1 MVTGLV
7 SVIIP
12 YFNKVNTIERAVSSV
27 LKQTY
32 SNWEIIIIDDCSI
45 VGLFVRDE
53 WKEWPIKIFTNEKN
67 IGPGPSRQIGL
78 NNATG
83 EFIAFLDADDWWNH
97 TFLAE
102 SINENI
108 NFPDYAGT
116 WAISEVTYKDRI
128 ELRRYSQNNFELIR
142 ETILK
147 YPRPWQTGSILW
159 KKKYCGNWGDLS
171 TSQDYFFEL
180 SSSRNNNKLKKI
192 NKVLYFIDQ
201 TQGNHRTDLV
211 KEFDTRVNVFRLF
224 LYFKKSL
231 TVFLTP
237 TSRVLL
243 LNRNIRNLLKLEENK
258 VNKLDTIEF
267 WRDFESSY
275 VFGYLFFRKKFFL
288 KLVHA
293 IFQRTKYKIYF

>member
-1 MVTGLV
+1 MSNKV

-45 VGLFVRDE
+45 GGLFVRDE

-83 EFIAFLDADDWWNH
+83 EFIAFLDADDWWSRS
-97 TFLAE
+97 FLAE
-102 SINENI
+102 SINANV

-116 WAISEVTYKDRI
+116 WAISEVTYEDRI

-159 KKKYCGNWGDLS
+159 KKKYCGDWGNLS
-171 TSQDYFFEL
+171 TNQDYYFEL
-180 SSSRNNNKLKKI
+180 SSSRLNNKLKRI
-192 NKVLYFIDQ
+192 DKVLYFVDQ
-201 TQGNHRTDLV
+201 TQGNHRSDLV
-211 KEFDTRVNVFRLF
+211 KEFESCANTFKLF
-224 LYFKKSL
+224 LYFNLQYNDIL
-231 TVFLTP
+231 TKY
-237 TSRVLL
+237 
-243 LNRNIRNLLKLEENK
+243 NRIILFHRILRNLLKLEEK
-258 VNKLDTIEF
+258 KLQDVDTKEF
-267 WRDFESSY
+267 WRDFEQCY
-275 VFGYLFFRKKFFL
+275 FLGYLFFRKRIIL
-288 KLVHA
+288 KVVHSL
-293 IFQRTKYKIYF
+293 FQRTIFKLYF